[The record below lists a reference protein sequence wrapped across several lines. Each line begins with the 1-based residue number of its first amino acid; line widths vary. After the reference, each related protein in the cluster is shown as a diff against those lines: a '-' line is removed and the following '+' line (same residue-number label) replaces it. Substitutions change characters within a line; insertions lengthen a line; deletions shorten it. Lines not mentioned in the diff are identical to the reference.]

1 MARSHDELTISKNT
15 VIRLAPKHRQPNV
28 QGWLLASDG
37 ESQGLIPANYIKVYF
52 FVTKFSKGS
61 GFSIAFS
68 SFIRIVCDTTIATIF
83 C

>member
-52 FVTKFSKGS
+52 FVTKFLKGS
-61 GFSIAFS
+61 GFSIAFNS
-68 SFIRIVCDTTIATIF
+68 LFV
-83 C
+83 